1 VHSILLQA
9 KLVPGFARNDVY
21 FLSRMTKYIK
31 PDSGLSIS
39 MLDCSAIILELQVL
53 DRLLL
58 RISLLGALTGLM
70 AGVLVTLFRFSI
82 ELSQNWLLPD
92 GQVGN
97 YEALPGWLRFV
108 LPVTGALLL
117 ALIFERLPPGRRAV
131 GVVHLL
137 DYLRFRKQRLPFSN
151 AVVQFFGGLIAI
163 VSGNSVDREGPG
175 VHLGAATASLLR
187 WKIKL
192 SEDDSY
198 LLAAAGGAA
207 AIAAAFNTPLAGVI
221 FVIEV
226 LRVRYAINN
235 IVPVIVAS
243 VVGAIIGRLVF
254 GQSPAFD
261 VPALSIGSLAELP
274 VMLLMG
280 IVLGLLAAGF
290 IYIVQSTAH
299 KTISWRPLYGFVTAG
314 VVTGLLAQWAPEIMG
329 LSYDAL
335 NRIFQNELG
344 LQTLLLLVFAKLI
357 ATAVSIGVR
366 LPGGLIG
373 PSLVMGGALG
383 GFIELLFSEWFPTY
397 VSSVG
402 FYAMIGMVA
411 MMGAILRAPLAALVA
426 LIELT
431 GNPNIILPGMIA
443 VVSGEIATR
452 ALIGDVSAFTAM
464 LKVQHE
470 REAMELHTKESAA
483 VAEDEAVDVADKEQ
497 KDKTKVDK
505 AQIDKR

>member
-1 VHSILLQA
+1 MD
-9 KLVPGFARNDVY
+9 K
-21 FLSRMTKYIK
+21 
-31 PDSGLSIS
+31 
-39 MLDCSAIILELQVL
+39 
-53 DRLLL
+53 LLL

-82 ELSQNWLLPD
+82 EWGQNWLLPD

-108 LPVTGALLL
+108 LPVAGALLL
-117 ALIFERLPPGRRAV
+117 ALIFERLPAGRRAV
-131 GVVHLL
+131 GIVHLL

-151 AVVQFFGGLIAI
+151 AIVQFFGGLIAI

-175 VHLGAATASLLR
+175 VHLGAATATLLR

-243 VVGAIIGRLVF
+243 VVGAIVGRLVY

-280 IVLGLLAAGF
+280 IVIGMLAAAF
-290 IYIVQSTAH
+290 IYTVQTTAQ
-299 KTISWRPLYGFVTAG
+299 KTISWRPLYGFVAAG
-314 VVTGLLAQWAPEIMG
+314 TLTGVLAQWAPEIMG

-335 NRIFQNELG
+335 SRIFQNELG
-344 LQTLLLLVFAKLI
+344 LQTLLLLVFAKLV
-357 ATAVSIGVR
+357 ATAVSIGLR

-383 GFIELLFSEWFPTY
+383 GFIELLFFEWFPNY
-397 VSSVG
+397 VGSAG

-431 GNPNIILPGMIA
+431 GNLNIVLPGMIA

-470 REAMELHTKESAA
+470 REAMELHAEELAA
-483 VAEDEAVDVADKEQ
+483 AAEDETVDAADAADKEQ
-497 KDKTKVDK
+497 KDK
-505 AQIDKR
+505 AQIDKAT

>member
-1 VHSILLQA
+1 
-9 KLVPGFARNDVY
+9 
-21 FLSRMTKYIK
+21 M
-31 PDSGLSIS
+31 
-39 MLDCSAIILELQVL
+39 

-70 AGVLVTLFRFSI
+70 AGLLVTLFRFSI
-82 ELSQNWLLPD
+82 ELSQTWLLPD

-97 YEALPGWLRFV
+97 YEALPGWLRFL
-108 LPVTGALLL
+108 LPVAGALLL
-117 ALIFERLPPGRRAV
+117 ALIFERLPAERRAV

-137 DYLRFRKQRLPFSN
+137 DYLRFRKQRLPFTN
-151 AVVQFFGGLIAI
+151 AIVQFFGGLIAI

-175 VHLGAATASLLR
+175 VHLGAATASLIR
-187 WKIKL
+187 KEIKL
-192 SEDDSY
+192 SEDESY

-243 VVGAIIGRLVF
+243 VVGAIIGRLVY
-254 GQSPAFD
+254 GPSPAFD
-261 VPALSIGSLAELP
+261 VPALSIGSLTELP

-280 IVLGLLAAGF
+280 VIIGLLAAAF
-290 IYIVQSTAH
+290 IYAVQTTAH
-299 KTISWRPLYGFVTAG
+299 KTISWRPLYGFVAAG
-314 VVTGLLAQWAPEIMG
+314 TITGVLAQWAPEIMG

-335 NRIFQNELG
+335 SRIFQNVLG
-344 LQTLLLLVFAKLI
+344 LQTLLLLVFAKLV
-357 ATAVSIGVR
+357 ATAVSVGVR

-383 GFIELLFSEWFPTY
+383 GFIELLFIDWFPSY
-397 VSSVG
+397 VGSVG

-431 GNPNIILPGMIA
+431 GNLNITLPGMIA
-443 VVSGEIATR
+443 VVSAEIATR
-452 ALIGDVSAFTAM
+452 ALVGDMSAFTAM

-470 REAMELHTKESAA
+470 REALKLHAEELAA
-483 VAEDEAVDVADKEQ
+483 AEDGIKTDAENDKG
-497 KDKTKVDK
+497 KTE
-505 AQIDKR
+505 

>member
-1 VHSILLQA
+1 LALFQ
-9 KLVPGFARNDVY
+9 
-21 FLSRMTKYIK
+21 
-31 PDSGLSIS
+31 GLAH
-39 MLDCSAIILELQVL
+39 LDK
-53 DRLLL
+53 LLL

-70 AGVLVTLFRFSI
+70 AGVLVTLFRLSI
-82 ELSQNWLLPD
+82 EWSQIWLLPD
-92 GQVGN
+92 GQIGN
-97 YEALPGWLRFV
+97 YEALPAWLRFV
-108 LPVTGALLL
+108 MPVAGALLL
-117 ALIFERLPPGRRAV
+117 ALCLERLPAGSRTV

-137 DYLRFRKQRLPFSN
+137 DYLRFRKQRLPFAN
-151 AVVQFFGGLIAI
+151 AIVQFFGGLLAI

-187 WKIKL
+187 ARIRL
-192 SEDDSY
+192 SEDESY
-198 LLAAAGGAA
+198 LLAASGGAA

-243 VVGAIIGRLVF
+243 VVGAIISRIVYGH
-254 GQSPAFD
+254 SPAFH

-274 VMLLMG
+274 VMLVMG
-280 IVLGLLAAGF
+280 VVIGLLAATF
-290 IYIVQSTAH
+290 IQSVQVTAR
-299 KTISWRPLYGFVTAG
+299 KTVSWRPLYGFVAAG
-314 VVTGLLAQWAPEIMG
+314 MVTGLLAQWAPEIMG

-335 NRIFQNELG
+335 SRIFRNEMS
-344 LQTLLLLVFAKLI
+344 LQTLLLLLFAKLI
-357 ATAVSIGVR
+357 ATAISVGLR

-383 GFIELLFSEWFPTY
+383 GFVELLVFDWYPFYAGSA
-397 VSSVG
+397 G

-431 GNPNIILPGMIA
+431 GNLNIILPGMLA

-470 REAMELHTKESAA
+470 REANLNPVDDAA
-483 VAEDEAVDVADKEQ
+483 PVVDHDADDVNEAPVE
-497 KDKTKVDK
+497 KDSKV
-505 AQIDKR
+505 